1 MDIYTLGIDSGST
14 YTKGA
19 LFDGKKIIQ
28 TYKIRTSAKP
38 KESIYLVYNSLYSNK
53 VKYTVTTGY
62 GRALLKES
70 DKQITEITC
79 HARGAVFLNPN
90 TRTIIDLGG
99 QDCKAI
105 KLDNSFNVMD
115 FIMNDKC
122 AAGTGRFIEV
132 MMRLLEEDISNIDNF
147 VKDKNKVHISSM
159 CTVFAESEIISLL
172 SKDIDRGDI
181 ALGILHSIAKRTAN
195 FSRRLKIE
203 PDIFFTGGLA
213 NSISFKNILNE
224 YLNENI
230 VTHELSQYA
239 GAIGAA
245 VVGYKKYNNLNR
257 IR

>member
-1 MDIYTLGIDSGST
+1 MAIYTLGIDSGST

-19 LFDGKKIIQ
+19 LFNGEKIIK
-28 TYKIRTSAKP
+28 TYKVRTSAKP
-38 KESIYLVYNSLYSNK
+38 KDSIYLVYKNLYSND

-62 GRALLKES
+62 GRSLLKES

-79 HARGAVFLNPN
+79 HAQGAAFLDPN

-105 KLDNSFNVMD
+105 KLDKSLNVMD

-132 MMRLLEEDISNIDNF
+132 MMRLLEEDLSNIDNF
-147 VKDKNKVHISSM
+147 VKDKNKVDISSM

-172 SKDIDRGDI
+172 SKDTDRGDI
-181 ALGILHSIAKRTAN
+181 ALGVLHSIAKRTAN
-195 FSRRLKIE
+195 FTKRLRPE
-203 PDIFFTGGLA
+203 ASIFFTGGLA
-213 NSISFKNILNE
+213 NSSSFKTILSE

-230 VTHELSQYA
+230 VTNELSQYA

-245 VVGYKKYNNLNR
+245 VVGYKKYNNINR
-257 IR
+257 DR